1 MERRIT
7 RRTALVLAASA
18 ATAAC
23 AAVSPASDLLE
34 QPPPQPLDQEYL
46 LGAGDRV
53 RITVFGE
60 TDLTGE
66 YAISDQGTVAF
77 PLVGEIEARDK
88 TLVAFAGAITER
100 LRAGYVRNPRVSVEI
115 LAYRPFFILG
125 EVESPGSFPY
135 SANMT
140 VMNAVATAGGFT
152 YRADQRRVFIKR
164 AGESEERAYRL
175 SANTRVLPG
184 DTVRIPERLF

>member
-7 RRTALVLAASA
+7 RRTALVVAASA
-18 ATAAC
+18 VTAAC

-60 TDLTGE
+60 ADLTGE
-66 YAISDQGTVAF
+66 YAISDQGTVSF

-88 TLVAFAGAITER
+88 TLVAFAAAITER

-125 EVESPGSFPY
+125 EVESPGSYPY

-152 YRADQRRVFIKR
+152 YRSDQRRVFIKR
-164 AGESEERAYRL
+164 AGETEERAYRL